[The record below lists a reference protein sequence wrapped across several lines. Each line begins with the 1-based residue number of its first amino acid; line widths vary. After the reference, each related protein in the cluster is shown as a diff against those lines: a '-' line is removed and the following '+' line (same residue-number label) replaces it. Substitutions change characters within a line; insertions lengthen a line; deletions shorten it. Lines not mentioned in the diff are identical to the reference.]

1 MEYMNFAN
9 FSLQFP
15 LKNANFAAII
25 EIKRKQFMGAKIRH
39 EGVVK
44 NIKGNVVQV
53 QFVQQSACAHCE
65 AKGHCNASESK
76 EKIVDVECADAA
88 NYAVGDNVVVM
99 ANQKIGFIAVFYGAV
114 LPMII
119 MLIVAIATA
128 MTTGNELL
136 ASLLGLGSLAVYF
149 VSLMFFRE
157 KLKQTLKFELR
168 A

>member
-1 MEYMNFAN
+1 
-9 FSLQFP
+9 
-15 LKNANFAAII
+15 
-25 EIKRKQFMGAKIRH
+25 MGAKIRH

-44 NIKGNVVQV
+44 NINRNVVQV

-76 EKIVDVECADAA
+76 EKVVEIECDNAA
-88 NYAVGDNVVVM
+88 NYAIGDNVVVM

-114 LPMII
+114 LPMLI
-119 MLIVAIATA
+119 MMVVAIATA
-128 MTTGNELL
+128 LTTGNELL
-136 ASLLGLGSLAVYF
+136 SALLGLGSLAVYF
-149 VSLMFFRE
+149 ASLTFFRE